1 MITTTDTSW
10 VEILKECGYPT
21 EIVVLDFETYFDDDY
36 SLKKMST
43 IEYIFDKRFEAL
55 GVSRLL
61 MSGRQPHADPEQ
73 NCLWNVD
80 IDSCLEWLKQE
91 YGDNLEGCTLVAQN
105 TRFDGSILAFR
116 YGIRP
121 KYAIDLKGLSA
132 YIDPHKKSGL
142 TELCKR
148 YDLPPK
154 GDTMDF
160 KEATRRLRWKKPRA
174 RKRLNKMPFQ
184 IPRMTPEMEQKLG
197 EYACNDA
204 LQEWNLFPLMLPKIA
219 NPQTELRLM
228 HHTLEMFWSP
238 SIRVDFELGEKIH
251 TEMLEMVEIAAAESG
266 YTAKELSGNHSFR
279 DLLTA
284 ELATTGDRLPTKPNK
299 KCEMIPAIAKADP
312 ERKELENHK
321 NPKIRKLMAGRA
333 AVKAW
338 PSKAIRVSKIMAQAR
353 ANDGVLP
360 VPLKYYAGHTGRW
373 GGDEKIN
380 LQNLG
385 ARGHPLDAQVRNML
399 LPPEDHSFV
408 IVDQAAIEAHVLA
421 WIAGQEDLLDAF
433 EKGRDVYCEFA
444 SAVTGTSIREARP
457 TDPEIVAKH
466 LMRSRNLGKV
476 GVLGGG
482 YGMGAN
488 KCRTYA
494 VGYGVDLSQAEAEHL
509 IDTYRRENPH
519 IVRFW
524 SDIERAFVYTTRYG
538 KSCDLDRG
546 LHFRREEANRASG
559 VTVIRL
565 PSGRELR
572 YDEACV
578 VGTGRRQQL
587 KYWNDIE
594 QSWVHMW
601 GGFLTE
607 NVVQAISRDILSEA
621 LLWLE
626 NRGWHISLH
635 VHDELVI
642 NCPKDY
648 VPKCKTDVLFA
659 LRMRPSWAPT
669 CPLDAK
675 LVVADRYQK

>member
-1 MITTTDTSW
+1 MITATDTSW

-21 EIVVLDFETYFDDDY
+21 EVVILDFECYFDDDY

-43 IEYIFDKRFEAL
+43 IEYIMSPQFEAL
-55 GVSRLL
+55 GVARLL

-73 NCLWNVD
+73 NCLWNAD

-121 KYAIDLKGLSA
+121 KYSIDLKGLSA
-132 YIDPHKKSGL
+132 YIDPHKKAGL
-142 TELCKR
+142 AELCKR
-148 YDLPPK
+148 YGLTPK

-160 KEATRRLRWKKPRA
+160 KEATRQLRWKKPRA

-197 EYACNDA
+197 GYACNDA

-219 NPQTELRLM
+219 NARTELRLM

-238 SIRVDFELGEKIH
+238 SIRVDFDLGEKIH
-251 TEMLEMVEIAAAESG
+251 TEMLEMVDIAATEAG
-266 YTAKELSGNHSFR
+266 HTAKELSGNHSFR

-284 ELATTGDRLPTKPNK
+284 ELDTTGDRLPVKPNK
-299 KCEMIPAIAKADP
+299 KNEMIPAIAKADP

-353 ANDGVLP
+353 ANNGVLP

-385 ARGHPLDAQVRNML
+385 ARGHPLDTQVRNML
-399 LPPEDHSFV
+399 LPPEDHVFV
-408 IVDQAAIEAHVLA
+408 IADQMGIEARVLA

-433 EKGRDVYCEFA
+433 DKGRDVYCEFA
-444 SAVTGTSIREARP
+444 SAVVGSPIRKARP
-457 TDPEIVAKH
+457 TDPDIVAKH
-466 LMRSRNLGKV
+466 LKRSRNLGKV

-482 YGMGAN
+482 YGMGPD

-494 VGYGVDLSQAEAEHL
+494 VGYGVALTSAEARLL
-509 IDTYRRENPH
+509 IDTYRRTNDR

-538 KSCDLDRG
+538 KPCDLDRE
-546 LHFRREEANRASG
+546 LHFRREED
-559 VTVIRL
+559 TDTTIIRL

-578 VGTGRRQQL
+578 VGTGRGQQL

-621 LLWLE
+621 ILWLE
-626 NRGWHISLH
+626 DRGWKIPLT

-642 NCPKDY
+642 NCPKDR
-648 VPKCKTDVLFA
+648 VDEGTAIALEA
-659 LRMRPSWAPT
+659 LRKRPEWAKG
-669 CPLDAK
+669 CPLDAEIY
-675 LVVADRYQK
+675 VSERYTK